1 MECIICRK
9 VCAETVEFIVFSMR
23 KAEKWYIHL
32 TIKMISVKSKYRI
45 SPFTVLNISR
55 KIRSRNPLQK

>member
-1 MECIICRK
+1 MQGG

-23 KAEKWYIHL
+23 NAEKWYIHL

-55 KIRSRNPLQK
+55 KNQK

>member
-32 TIKMISVKSKYRI
+32 TIRMISVKSKYRI

-55 KIRSRNPLQK
+55 KNQK